1 MSHRNKSKSIAF
13 FSILAVVIFFIAFF
27 LYPKIWRNIRNR
39 DISVSQENLL
49 QIIPEPSDEDH
60 ILWKGSDNIVVVEY
74 FDIDCQYCRALLLE
88 EDKLSESVKK
98 NVRLI
103 YRLFPLLEVY
113 PHSLDRAIIAECVSY
128 ASGETA
134 FFNFL
139 RAASHSYQEHEEK
152 NDWLVDIAKQFV
164 GNDAHFQDCVSK
176 RLSIEKINR
185 SRAGGY
191 AAGIFSVPSFLVAK
205 RGMLVT
211 RFDLLGPISGS
222 RLLKTFA
229 DSK

>member
-1 MSHRNKSKSIAF
+1 MSRKNLALVSVFAVIM
-13 FSILAVVIFFIAFF
+13 FSIAFF
-27 LYPKIWRNIRNR
+27 LYPKIRQNAGNR
-39 DISVSQENLL
+39 SVSVSQENFL
-49 QIIPEPSDEDH
+49 QIIPEPSVEDH
-60 ILWKGSDNIVVVEY
+60 VLWEGSDDIVVVEY

-88 EDKLSESVKK
+88 EDTLADSVKK

-103 YRLFPLLEVY
+103 YRFFPLLDIY

-128 ASGETA
+128 ESGETA

-152 NDWLVDIAKQFV
+152 NNWLIDMAKRFV
-164 GNDAHFQDCVSK
+164 GDGVRFDDCVSK
-176 RLSIEKINR
+176 RLSVDKINR

-191 AAGIFSVPSFLVAK
+191 AAGIFSVPSFLVEK
-205 RGMLVT
+205 KGSPVT

-229 DSK
+229 GSK